1 MTRSGADSSFAPID
15 GLFRMNSASTPTKAR
30 RLAPAQRALALMLA
44 GALAATTLLHATSAK
59 AQRIPII
66 RDAEL
71 EQLLRDYLNPVLR
84 AAGLGKQNVR
94 VVVINDMGF
103 NAFVMDGRHV
113 FVNAGAIFDSRT
125 PNELIGVLAHET
137 AHLAGGHLSRLR
149 ERLAAAQTQSIA
161 LLLAGVGAAIAA
173 AKTGGGSM
181 GVAGIAAPQEL
192 IRRQLLAYVR
202 SQEDQADHAALKFLA
217 ATGQSPK
224 GMVETFKRL
233 SGDILFK
240 ATGADPYQ
248 QTHPLPADRVATLE
262 AAAKTS
268 PYWDKKDPAELQLRH
283 DLARAKL
290 AGFLNR
296 PDTVARRYPA
306 SDTSLPARYARAIAA
321 YRNTDIRSAVA
332 QIDTLIAAQPGNAH
346 FHELKGQALLE
357 NGRAAEAVAPLR
369 RAVQLAPQ
377 QALMQ
382 IMLGQAL
389 VGSDNAKN
397 AEEAIPV
404 LRAALQREP
413 EVVDGYTQLAM
424 AYGKKGDL
432 AQADLASAEAAYLK
446 GDASTATLLAT
457 RAKGRFPIGSPAWV
471 RADDIVSAKKPR
483 AN

>member
-1 MTRSGADSSFAPID
+1 
-15 GLFRMNSASTPTKAR
+15 MNSRSTPIKAR
-30 RLAPAQRALALMLA
+30 RLAPARRIIALTLT
-44 GALAATTLLHATSAK
+44 GALAATTLLQPTPAH

-94 VVVINDMGF
+94 VVIINDMGF

-113 FVNAGAIFDSRT
+113 FVNAGAIFDSKT

-161 LLLAGVGAAIAA
+161 LLLASVGAAIAA
-173 AKTGGGSM
+173 GKSGGGSM

-224 GMVETFKRL
+224 GMVETFKRM

-262 AAAKTS
+262 TAAKAS
-268 PYWDKKDPAELQLRH
+268 PNWDKKDPAELQLRH

-296 PDTVARRYPA
+296 ADTIARRYPA

-321 YRNTDIRSAVA
+321 YRNSEIRNAIT
-332 QIDTLIAAQPGNAH
+332 QIDGLIAAQPGNAH

-357 NGRAAEAVAPLR
+357 NGRAAEAVGPLR

-397 AEEAIPV
+397 AEEAIPI
-404 LRAALQREP
+404 LRTALQREP

-446 GDASTATLLAT
+446 GDAPTATLLAT

-471 RADDIVSAKKPR
+471 RADDIVSAKKPK

>member
-1 MTRSGADSSFAPID
+1 
-15 GLFRMNSASTPTKAR
+15 MNSCSSTPIKAR
-30 RLAPAQRALALMLA
+30 RLTPARCAIALAFA
-44 GALAATTLLHATSAK
+44 GALAATTLVQPTPAH

-94 VVVINDMGF
+94 VVIINDMGF

-113 FVNAGAIFDSRT
+113 FVNAGAIFDSKT

-161 LLLAGVGAAIAA
+161 LLLASVGAAIAA
-173 AKTGGGSM
+173 GKSGGGSM
-181 GVAGIAAPQEL
+181 GVAGIAAPQEI

-224 GMVETFKRL
+224 GMVETFKRM

-262 AAAKTS
+262 TAAKAS
-268 PYWDKKDPAELQLRH
+268 PNWDKKDPAELQLRH

-296 PDTVARRYPA
+296 ADTIARRYPA

-321 YRNTDIRSAVA
+321 YRNTEIRSAVT
-332 QIDTLIAAQPGNAH
+332 QIDGLIAVQPGNAY

-357 NGRAAEAVAPLR
+357 NGRAAEAVGPLR

-389 VGSDNAKN
+389 IGSDNAKN
-397 AEEAIPV
+397 AEEAIPI
-404 LRAALQREP
+404 LRSALQREP
-413 EVVDGYTQLAM
+413 EVVDGHTQLAM

-446 GDASTATLLAT
+446 GDTPTATLLAT

-471 RADDIVSAKKPR
+471 RADDIVSAKKPK

>member
-1 MTRSGADSSFAPID
+1 
-15 GLFRMNSASTPTKAR
+15 MNSASTPIKAR
-30 RLAPAQRALALMLA
+30 RLAPARRAIALVLA
-44 GALAATTLLHATSAK
+44 GALAATMLLQPTAAQ

-94 VVVINDMGF
+94 VVIINDMGF

-113 FVNAGAIFDSRT
+113 FVNAGAIFDSKT

-161 LLLAGVGAAIAA
+161 LLLASVGAAIAA
-173 AKTGGGSM
+173 GKSGGGSM
-181 GVAGIAAPQEL
+181 GVAGIAAPQEV

-224 GMVETFKRL
+224 GMVETFKRM

-240 ATGADPYQ
+240 VAGADPYQ

-262 AAAKTS
+262 TAAKAS
-268 PYWDKKDPAELQLRH
+268 PNWDKKDPAELQLRH

-296 PDTVARRYPA
+296 ADTIARRYPA

-332 QIDTLIAAQPGNAH
+332 QIDALIAAQPGNAH

-357 NGRAAEAVAPLR
+357 NGRAAEAVGPLR

-377 QALMQ
+377 QWLMQ

-413 EVVDGYTQLAM
+413 EVVDGFTQLAM

-446 GDASTATLLAT
+446 GDAQTATLLAT

>member
-1 MTRSGADSSFAPID
+1 
-15 GLFRMNSASTPTKAR
+15 MNSCSTPIKAR
-30 RLAPAQRALALMLA
+30 RLTPARRAIALAFA
-44 GALAATTLLHATSAK
+44 GALAATTLVQPTPAH

-94 VVVINDMGF
+94 VVIINDMGF

-113 FVNAGAIFDSRT
+113 FVNAGAIFDSKT

-173 AKTGGGSM
+173 GKSGGGSI

-224 GMVETFKRL
+224 GMVETFKRM

-262 AAAKTS
+262 TAAKAS
-268 PYWDKKDPAELQLRH
+268 PNWDKKDTAELQLRH

-296 PDTVARRYPA
+296 ADTIARRYPS

-321 YRNTDIRSAVA
+321 YRNSEIRSAVT
-332 QIDTLIAAQPGNAH
+332 QIDGLIAMQPGNAH

-357 NGRAAEAVAPLR
+357 NGRAAEAVGPLR

-397 AEEAIPV
+397 AEEAIPI

-446 GDASTATLLAT
+446 GDAPTATLLAT

-471 RADDIVSAKKPR
+471 RADDIVSAKKPK

>member
-1 MTRSGADSSFAPID
+1 
-15 GLFRMNSASTPTKAR
+15 MNSRSTPIKAR
-30 RLAPAQRALALMLA
+30 RLAPARRAVALVLA
-44 GALAATTLLHATSAK
+44 GALAATTLLQPTPAQ
-59 AQRIPII
+59 AQRVPII

-94 VVVINDMGF
+94 VVIINDMGF

-113 FVNAGAIFDSRT
+113 FVNAGAIFDSKT

-161 LLLAGVGAAIAA
+161 LLLAGIGAAIAA
-173 AKTGGGSM
+173 SKSGGGSM
-181 GVAGIAAPQEL
+181 GLAGIAAPQEL

-224 GMVETFKRL
+224 GMVETFKRM
-233 SGDILFK
+233 SGDVLFK

-262 AAAKTS
+262 AAARQS
-268 PYWDKKDPAELQLRH
+268 PHWDKKDPAELQLRH

-296 PDTVARRYPA
+296 ADTIARRYPA

-321 YRNTDIRSAVA
+321 YRNTDVRNAVV
-332 QIDTLIAAQPGNAH
+332 QIDALIAAQPGNAH
-346 FHELKGQALLE
+346 FQELKGQALLE
-357 NGRAAEAVAPLR
+357 NGRAAEAVGPLR

-377 QALMQ
+377 QPLIQ

-413 EVVDGYTQLAM
+413 EVVDGFTQLAM

-446 GDASTATLLAT
+446 GDAPTATLLAT

>member
-1 MTRSGADSSFAPID
+1 
-15 GLFRMNSASTPTKAR
+15 
-30 RLAPAQRALALMLA
+30 
-44 GALAATTLLHATSAK
+44 
-59 AQRIPII
+59 
-66 RDAEL
+66 
-71 EQLLRDYLNPVLR
+71 
-84 AAGLGKQNVR
+84 
-94 VVVINDMGF
+94 
-103 NAFVMDGRHV
+103 
-113 FVNAGAIFDSRT
+113 
-125 PNELIGVLAHET
+125 
-137 AHLAGGHLSRLR
+137 
-149 ERLAAAQTQSIA
+149 
-161 LLLAGVGAAIAA
+161 
-173 AKTGGGSM
+173 M

-224 GMVETFKRL
+224 GMVETFKRM

-262 AAAKTS
+262 TAAKAS
-268 PYWDKKDPAELQLRH
+268 PNWDKKDPAELQLRH

-296 PDTVARRYPA
+296 ADTIARRYPA

-321 YRNTDIRSAVA
+321 YRNSEIRNAVT
-332 QIDTLIAAQPGNAH
+332 QIDGLIAAQPGNAH

-357 NGRAAEAVAPLR
+357 NGRAAEAVGPLR

-389 VGSDNAKN
+389 VGSDNSKN

-404 LRAALQREP
+404 LRTALQREP

-446 GDASTATLLAT
+446 GDAPTATLLAT

-471 RADDIVSAKKPR
+471 RADDIVSAKKPK

>member
-1 MTRSGADSSFAPID
+1 
-15 GLFRMNSASTPTKAR
+15 MNSRSTPIKAR
-30 RLAPAQRALALMLA
+30 RLAPARRIIALALS
-44 GALAATTLLHATSAK
+44 GALAVTALLQPTPAH

-94 VVVINDMGF
+94 VVIINDMGF

-113 FVNAGAIFDSRT
+113 FVNAGAIFDSKT

-161 LLLAGVGAAIAA
+161 LLLASVGAAIAA
-173 AKTGGGSM
+173 GKSGGGSIGM
-181 GVAGIAAPQEL
+181 AGIAGPQEL

-224 GMVETFKRL
+224 GMVETFKRM

-240 ATGADPYQ
+240 ASGADPYQ

-262 AAAKTS
+262 TAARAS
-268 PYWDKKDPAELQLRH
+268 PNWDKKDPADLQLRH

-296 PDTVARRYPA
+296 PDTIARRYPA

-321 YRNTDIRSAVA
+321 YRNSEVRTAVA
-332 QIDTLIAAQPGNAH
+332 QIDGLIAAQPGNAH

-357 NGRAAEAVAPLR
+357 NGRAAEAVGPLR
-369 RAVQLAPQ
+369 RAVQLTPQ
-377 QALMQ
+377 PLMQ

-397 AEEAIPV
+397 AEEAIPI

-413 EVVDGYTQLAM
+413 DVVDGYTQLAM

-446 GDASTATLLAT
+446 GDAPTATLLAT

-471 RADDIVSAKKPR
+471 RADDIVSAKKPK

>member
-1 MTRSGADSSFAPID
+1 
-15 GLFRMNSASTPTKAR
+15 MNSRSTPIKAR
-30 RLAPAQRALALMLA
+30 RLAPARRAVALMLA
-44 GALAATTLLHATSAK
+44 GALAATTLLQPTPAH

-94 VVVINDMGF
+94 VVIINDMGF

-113 FVNAGAIFDSRT
+113 FVNAGAIFDSKT
-125 PNELIGVLAHET
+125 PNELIGILAHET

-161 LLLAGVGAAIAA
+161 LLLASVGAAIAA
-173 AKTGGGSM
+173 GKSGGGSIGM
-181 GVAGIAAPQEL
+181 AGIAAPQEL

-224 GMVETFKRL
+224 GMVDTFNRL

-248 QTHPLPADRVATLE
+248 QTHPLSADRVATLE
-262 AAAKTS
+262 TAAKAS
-268 PYWDKKDPAELQLRH
+268 PNWEKKDPAELQLRH

-296 PDTVARRYPA
+296 ADTVARRYPP
-306 SDTSLPARYARAIAA
+306 SDTSLAARYARAIAA

-332 QIDTLIAAQPGNAH
+332 QIDALIAAQPGNPH

-357 NGRAAEAVAPLR
+357 NGRAGEAVGPLR

-413 EVVDGYTQLAM
+413 EVVDGFTQLAM

-446 GDASTATLLAT
+446 GDAPTATLLAT

>member
-1 MTRSGADSSFAPID
+1 MTAFGADSSFAPID
-15 GLFRMNSASTPTKAR
+15 GPTRMNSRSTPIKAR
-30 RLAPAQRALALMLA
+30 RLAPARRFIALALT
-44 GALAATTLLHATSAK
+44 GALAAITLLQPAPAH

-94 VVVINDMGF
+94 VVIINDMGF

-113 FVNAGAIFDSRT
+113 FVNAGAIFDSKT

-161 LLLAGVGAAIAA
+161 LLLASVGAAIAA
-173 AKTGGGSM
+173 GKTGGGSM
-181 GVAGIAAPQEL
+181 GMAGIAAPQEL

-224 GMVETFKRL
+224 GMVETFKRM

-240 ATGADPYQ
+240 ASGADPYQ

-262 AAAKTS
+262 IAARAS
-268 PYWDKKDPAELQLRH
+268 PNWDKKDPAELQLRH

-296 PDTVARRYPA
+296 PDTIARRYPA

-321 YRNTDIRSAVA
+321 YRNSEVRTVVT
-332 QIDTLIAAQPGNAH
+332 QIDGLIAAQPGNAH

-357 NGRAAEAVAPLR
+357 NGRAAEAVGPLR

-377 QALMQ
+377 PLMQ

-397 AEEAIPV
+397 ADDAIPI

-446 GDASTATLLAT
+446 GDAPTATLLAT

-471 RADDIVSAKKPR
+471 RADDIVSAKKPK

>member
-1 MTRSGADSSFAPID
+1 
-15 GLFRMNSASTPTKAR
+15 MNSRSTPIKAR
-30 RLAPAQRALALMLA
+30 LLAPARRAVALMLA
-44 GALAATTLLHATSAK
+44 GALAAATLLQPTPAH

-84 AAGLGKQNVR
+84 VAGLGKQNVR
-94 VVVINDMGF
+94 VVIINDMGF

-113 FVNAGAIFDSRT
+113 FVNAGAIFDSKT

-161 LLLAGVGAAIAA
+161 LLLASVGAAIAA
-173 AKTGGGSM
+173 GRSGGGGIGM
-181 GVAGIAAPQEL
+181 AGIAAPQEL

-224 GMVETFKRL
+224 GMVETFKRM
-233 SGDILFK
+233 SGDVLFK

-262 AAAKTS
+262 TTAKAS
-268 PYWDKKDPAELQLRH
+268 PNWDKTDSAELQHRH

-296 PDTVARRYPA
+296 ADTVARRYPA

-321 YRNTDIRSAVA
+321 YRNTDIRSAVT
-332 QIDTLIAAQPGNAH
+332 QIDALIAAQPGNAH

-357 NGRAAEAVAPLR
+357 NGRAAEAVGPLR
-369 RAVQLAPQ
+369 RAVQLAPN

-389 VGSDNAKN
+389 IGSENTKN

-446 GDASTATLLAT
+446 GDAQTATLLAT

>member
-1 MTRSGADSSFAPID
+1 
-15 GLFRMNSASTPTKAR
+15 MNSCSTPIKAR
-30 RLAPAQRALALMLA
+30 RLTPARRAIALAFA
-44 GALAATTLLHATSAK
+44 GALAATTLVQPTPAH

-94 VVVINDMGF
+94 VVIINDMGF

-113 FVNAGAIFDSRT
+113 FVNAGAIFDSKT

-161 LLLAGVGAAIAA
+161 LLLAGIGAAIAA
-173 AKTGGGSM
+173 GKSGGGSI

-217 ATGQSPK
+217 ATGQSPR
-224 GMVETFKRL
+224 GMVETFKRM

-262 AAAKTS
+262 TAAKAS
-268 PYWDKKDPAELQLRH
+268 PNWDKKDTAGLQLRH

-296 PDTVARRYPA
+296 ADTIARRYPT

-321 YRNTDIRSAVA
+321 YRNSEIRSAVT
-332 QIDTLIAAQPGNAH
+332 QIDGLIAAQPGNAH

-357 NGRAAEAVAPLR
+357 NGRAAEAVGPLR

-389 VGSDNAKN
+389 VGSENAKN
-397 AEEAIPV
+397 AEEAIPI

-446 GDASTATLLAT
+446 GDAPTATLLAT

-471 RADDIVSAKKPR
+471 RADDIVSAKKPK

>member
-1 MTRSGADSSFAPID
+1 
-15 GLFRMNSASTPTKAR
+15 MNSCSTPIKAR
-30 RLAPAQRALALMLA
+30 RLTPARRAIALAFA
-44 GALAATTLLHATSAK
+44 GALAATTLVQPTPAH

-94 VVVINDMGF
+94 VVIINDMGF

-113 FVNAGAIFDSRT
+113 FVNAGAIFDSKT

-161 LLLAGVGAAIAA
+161 LLLASVGAAIAA
-173 AKTGGGSM
+173 GKSGGGSM

-224 GMVETFKRL
+224 GMVETFKRM

-262 AAAKTS
+262 TAAKAS
-268 PYWDKKDPAELQLRH
+268 PNWDKKDPAELQLRH

-296 PDTVARRYPA
+296 ANTTARRYPA

-321 YRNTDIRSAVA
+321 YRNTEIRSAVT
-332 QIDTLIAAQPGNAH
+332 QIDGLIAVQPGNAY

-357 NGRAAEAVAPLR
+357 NGRAAEAVGPLR

-397 AEEAIPV
+397 AEEAIPI
-404 LRAALQREP
+404 LRSALQREP

-446 GDASTATLLAT
+446 GDAPTATLLAT

-471 RADDIVSAKKPR
+471 RADDIVSAKKPK

>member
-1 MTRSGADSSFAPID
+1 
-15 GLFRMNSASTPTKAR
+15 MNSRSTPIKAR
-30 RLAPAQRALALMLA
+30 ALAPARRAVALMLA
-44 GALAATTLLHATSAK
+44 GALAATTLLAPTAAQ
-59 AQRIPII
+59 AQRVPII

-71 EQLLRDYLNPVLR
+71 EQLLRDYLHPVLR

-94 VVVINDMGF
+94 VVIINDMGF

-113 FVNAGAIFDSRT
+113 FVNAGAIFDSKT

-173 AKTGGGSM
+173 GKSGGGSM

-202 SQEDQADHAALKFLA
+202 SQEDQADHAAMKFLA

-224 GMVETFKRL
+224 GMVDTFKRM

-262 AAAKTS
+262 AAAKAS
-268 PYWDKKDPAELQLRH
+268 PNWDKKDPAELQLRH

-296 PDTVARRYPA
+296 ADTIARRYPA

-332 QIDTLIAAQPGNAH
+332 QIDALIAAQPGNAY

-357 NGRAAEAVAPLR
+357 NGRAAEAVGPLR

-389 VGSDNAKN
+389 VGSDNGKN
-397 AEEAIPV
+397 ADEAIPV
-404 LRAALQREP
+404 LRTALQREP

-446 GDASTATLLAT
+446 GDAQTATLLAT

>member
-1 MTRSGADSSFAPID
+1 
-15 GLFRMNSASTPTKAR
+15 MNSRSTPIKTRA
-30 RLAPAQRALALMLA
+30 LAPAWRATALVLT
-44 GALAATTLLHATSAK
+44 GVLAATALLAPTAAQ
-59 AQRIPII
+59 AQRVPII

-71 EQLLRDYLNPVLR
+71 EQLLRDYLHPVLR

-94 VVVINDMGF
+94 VVIINDMGF

-113 FVNAGAIFDSRT
+113 FVNAGAIFDSKT

-161 LLLAGVGAAIAA
+161 LLLASVGAAIAA
-173 AKTGGGSM
+173 GKSGGGSV
-181 GVAGIAAPQEL
+181 GIAGIAAPQEI

-224 GMVETFKRL
+224 GMVDTFKRM
-233 SGDILFK
+233 SGDVLFK

-262 AAAKTS
+262 MAAKAS
-268 PYWDKKDPAELQLRH
+268 PNWDKKDPAELQLRH

-296 PDTVARRYPA
+296 PDTIARRYPA

-321 YRNTDIRSAVA
+321 YRNTDIRSAVT
-332 QIDTLIAAQPGNAH
+332 QIDGLIAAQPGNAY

-357 NGRAAEAVAPLR
+357 NGRAAEAVGPLR

-389 VGSDNAKN
+389 VGSDNGKN

-404 LRAALQREP
+404 LRTALQREP
-413 EVVDGYTQLAM
+413 EVADGYTQLAM

-446 GDASTATLLAT
+446 GDAPTATLLAT

-483 AN
+483 TN

>member
-1 MTRSGADSSFAPID
+1 
-15 GLFRMNSASTPTKAR
+15 MNSRSTPIKAR
-30 RLAPAQRALALMLA
+30 RLAPARRIIALALT
-44 GALAATTLLHATSAK
+44 GALAATTLLQPTPAH

-94 VVVINDMGF
+94 VVIINDMGF

-113 FVNAGAIFDSRT
+113 FVNAGAIFDSKT

-161 LLLAGVGAAIAA
+161 LLLASVGAAIAA
-173 AKTGGGSM
+173 GKSGGGSM

-224 GMVETFKRL
+224 GMVETFKRM

-262 AAAKTS
+262 TAAKAS
-268 PYWDKKDPAELQLRH
+268 PNWDKKDPAELQVRH

-296 PDTVARRYPA
+296 ADTIARRYPT

-321 YRNTDIRSAVA
+321 YRNSEIRNAVT
-332 QIDTLIAAQPGNAH
+332 QIDGLIAAQPGNAH

-357 NGRAAEAVAPLR
+357 NGRAAEAVGPLR

-397 AEEAIPV
+397 AEEAIPI
-404 LRAALQREP
+404 LRTALQREP

-446 GDASTATLLAT
+446 GDAPTATLLAT

-471 RADDIVSAKKPR
+471 RADDIVSAKKPK

>member
-1 MTRSGADSSFAPID
+1 
-15 GLFRMNSASTPTKAR
+15 
-30 RLAPAQRALALMLA
+30 
-44 GALAATTLLHATSAK
+44 
-59 AQRIPII
+59 
-66 RDAEL
+66 
-71 EQLLRDYLNPVLR
+71 
-84 AAGLGKQNVR
+84 
-94 VVVINDMGF
+94 
-103 NAFVMDGRHV
+103 V
-113 FVNAGAIFDSRT
+113 FVNAGAIFDSKT

-161 LLLAGVGAAIAA
+161 LLLASFGAAIAA
-173 AKTGGGSM
+173 GKSGGGSM

-202 SQEDQADHAALKFLA
+202 SQEDQADHAALKFLV

-224 GMVETFKRL
+224 GMVETFKRM

-262 AAAKTS
+262 TAARTS
-268 PYWDKKDPAELQLRH
+268 PNWDKKDSAELQLRH

-296 PDTVARRYPA
+296 PDTIARRYPA
-306 SDTSLPARYARAIAA
+306 SDTSLPARYARAITA
-321 YRNTDIRSAVA
+321 YRNSEIRTAVT
-332 QIDTLIAAQPGNAH
+332 QIDGLIAAQPGNAH

-377 QALMQ
+377 PLMQ

-397 AEEAIPV
+397 AEEAIPI
-404 LRAALQREP
+404 LRTALQREP

-446 GDASTATLLAT
+446 GDAPTATLLAT

-471 RADDIVSAKKPR
+471 RADDIVSAKKPK

>member
-1 MTRSGADSSFAPID
+1 
-15 GLFRMNSASTPTKAR
+15 MNSRSTPIKAR
-30 RLAPAQRALALMLA
+30 RLAPARRAIALMLA
-44 GALAATTLLHATSAK
+44 VALAATALLAPTAAH
-59 AQRIPII
+59 AQRVPII

-94 VVVINDMGF
+94 VVIINDMGF

-113 FVNAGAIFDSRT
+113 FVNAGAIFDSTT

-161 LLLAGVGAAIAA
+161 LLLASVGAAIAA
-173 AKTGGGSM
+173 GKSGGGSM
-181 GVAGIAAPQEL
+181 GMAGIAAPQEV

-224 GMVETFKRL
+224 GMVDTFKRM

-262 AAAKTS
+262 AAAKAS
-268 PYWDKKDPAELQLRH
+268 PNWDKKDPAELQVRH

-296 PDTVARRYPA
+296 PDTIARRYPA

-321 YRNTDIRSAVA
+321 YRNTDIRNAVA
-332 QIDTLIAAQPGNAH
+332 QIDALIAAQPGNAY

-357 NGRAAEAVAPLR
+357 NGRAAEAVGPLR

-404 LRAALQREP
+404 LRTALQREP

-446 GDASTATLLAT
+446 GDAPTATLLAT